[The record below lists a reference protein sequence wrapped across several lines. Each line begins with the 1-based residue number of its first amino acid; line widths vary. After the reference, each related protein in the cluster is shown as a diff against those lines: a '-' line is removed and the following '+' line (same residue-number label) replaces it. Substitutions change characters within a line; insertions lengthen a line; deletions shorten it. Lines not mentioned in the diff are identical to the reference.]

1 MRSQVSVAFDP
12 DDYKQLTDLCN
23 KRGES
28 LGAFI
33 RFATLQRA
41 ANPDFL
47 VPIVFLDLV
56 TAISF
61 GGMSRR

>member
-1 MRSQVSVAFDP
+1 MTKAKPMRSQVSVAFDP

-41 ANPDFL
+41 ANLGLFSPERKK
-47 VPIVFLDLV
+47 
-56 TAISF
+56 AF
-61 GGMSRR
+61 GGQSS